1 VTGTNFQAGASASF
15 GADIAV
21 TSTTVVSSTQLSVA
35 LAIAP
40 TAALGPRD
48 VTVAN
53 PDGQSAVRAGGF
65 TVALPPPVLSLVFLG
80 KLRDK
85 VGQGSA
91 AFSSDGALDGTF
103 RVTVQTGSG
112 ARTVTRLELRRTAG
126 GAWDT
131 DSASPS
137 WALGAAASLDTTL
150 LNAANGSVSFAVA
163 DGGAFV
169 TFASDFGPAFT
180 SGTTFSLTATF
191 ADGAVVTVTTTIP

>member
-1 VTGTNFQAGASASF
+1 M
-15 GADIAV
+15 IRRPPR
-21 TSTTVVSSTQLSVA
+21 STLFPYTTLFRS
-35 LAIAP
+35 
-40 TAALGPRD
+40 
-48 VTVAN
+48 
-53 PDGQSAVRAGGF
+53 
-65 TVALPPPVLSLVFLG
+65 LG

-112 ARTVTRLELRRTAG
+112 ARTHAHDELRQTAV

-163 DGGAFV
+163 RSEERRVGKECR
-169 TFASDFGPAFT
+169 SRWSPYH
-180 SGTTFSLTATF
+180 
-191 ADGAVVTVTTTIP
+191 

>member
-1 VTGTNFQAGASASF
+1 
-15 GADIAV
+15 
-21 TSTTVVSSTQLSVA
+21 
-35 LAIAP
+35 
-40 TAALGPRD
+40 
-48 VTVAN
+48 VTVATG
-53 PDGQSAVRAGGF
+53 GQTAIRAAGF

-85 VGQGSA
+85 VGPGSA

-103 RVTVQTGSG
+103 RVTVQASSG
-112 ARTVTRLELRRTAG
+112 ARTVTRLELRHPASG
-126 GAWDT
+126 GTWDT
-131 DSASPS
+131 DSATPS

-163 DGGAFV
+163 DGSAFV

>member
-1 VTGTNFQAGASASF
+1 
-15 GADIAV
+15 
-21 TSTTVVSSTQLSVA
+21 
-35 LAIAP
+35 
-40 TAALGPRD
+40 PRD
-48 VTVAN
+48 VTVATG
-53 PDGQSAVRAGGF
+53 GQTAIRAGGF

-126 GAWDT
+126 GAW
-131 DSASPS
+131 A
-137 WALGAAASLDTTL
+137 
-150 LNAANGSVSFAVA
+150 
-163 DGGAFV
+163 